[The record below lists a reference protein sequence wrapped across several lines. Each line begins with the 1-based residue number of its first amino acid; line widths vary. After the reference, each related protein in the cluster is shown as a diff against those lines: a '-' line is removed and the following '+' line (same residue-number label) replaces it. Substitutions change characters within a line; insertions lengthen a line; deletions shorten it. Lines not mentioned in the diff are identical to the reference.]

1 MNKDFER
8 GFDINYVKQLH
19 NAEREVMESF
29 IPEPTV
35 NIRCPIIQDTLPVI
49 RGIARIEEHRK
60 ASGLGFSKKRTSR
73 SKFLHYFETQNLY
86 SMRSETVL
94 NTLCNAFK

>member
-8 GFDINYVKQLH
+8 GFDVNYVKQLH
-19 NAEREVMESF
+19 NAQREVVASF

-49 RGIARIEEHRK
+49 REMARNEEHRK
-60 ASGLGFSKKRTSR
+60 MSGLGSSKKRTSR
-73 SKFLHYFETQNLY
+73 SRFLHYFETQNLY
-86 SMRSETVL
+86 SMRSESVL
-94 NTLCNAFK
+94 NILCNSFQ